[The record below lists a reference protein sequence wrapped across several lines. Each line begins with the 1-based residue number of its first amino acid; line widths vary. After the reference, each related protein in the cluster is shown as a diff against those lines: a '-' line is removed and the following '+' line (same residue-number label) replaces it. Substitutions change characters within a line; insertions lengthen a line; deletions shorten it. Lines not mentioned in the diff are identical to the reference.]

1 MTQGKTICQC
11 GRDDIHSSK
20 DCWTI
25 ENRIKALNELAK
37 QAQELDMGY
46 DNEKPFR
53 YDNHELLEGYIV
65 NDYIEQVEELK
76 TDIKILKKQNE
87 ELKEWKVSALMVLQ
101 QWNGVSDYINKNG
114 DVDDLGKPIPIV
126 CLKYLIEREMIK
138 KK

>member
-1 MTQGKTICQC
+1 MNGKTICEC

-46 DNEKPFR
+46 SSNEKPFR

-76 TDIKILKKQNE
+76 KEIDKLKADKAQVEIIASKMASTVQFYSTEGVKDILKI
-87 ELKEWKVSALMVLQ
+87 WD
-101 QWNGVSDYINKNG
+101 DYLNKKNT
-114 DVDDLGKPIPIV
+114 I
-126 CLKYLIEREMIK
+126 
-138 KK
+138 